1 MNDIDVITPETEDKT
16 QTKFSSRLYKF
27 FIRANSAITEIG
39 ARRQAELLAALS
51 LVLFIGTAIGFLFA
65 SNPFTLGVLASVSFL
80 VYLISRTKW
89 YLVGAFFLTTGFTL
103 SPLQSIMSGTSPDVG
118 ISFFT
123 TIPITMALSLAL
135 LPSWGLNIIG
145 ILNFLTLVGVPIY
158 APNAAIQ
165 ELTPTAGS
173 LSVFIILVLI
183 TNRMRS
189 VIERI
194 RLREV
199 NEINLE
205 LEEARG
211 NLEERVE
218 QRTAELVSANQ
229 ETATRVEQLQTVGEV
244 TRATLSIHEIDEVLP
259 AITSLISE
267 RFGHY
272 HVGIFLLDE
281 NNEYAILEAANSE
294 GGQKMLKRKHQL
306 KIGSEG
312 IVGFVISRGQA
323 RIALDVGSDAVYFDN
338 PDLPETRSEMA
349 LPLQV
354 DMRTI
359 GALDIQST
367 EPNMFDADDL
377 PIFSTLANQVSIA
390 IQNARLFEQA
400 QSALKDAERLT
411 RRLSGEAWSNVRQV
425 HQTLGYRFDGKKS
438 QALDNDA
445 RGQDKSKTT
454 ISIPVNLRGESIG
467 TLKLIS
473 ANPSRK
479 WSEGELTIANTVVER
494 VALALENTRL
504 LEEAERRAAKERT
517 ISEGTSRVSKA
528 LDVESILQATAEEL
542 ERALGSSEIVIQ
554 LTNEDG
560 SGGPK

>member
-1 MNDIDVITPETEDKT
+1 
-16 QTKFSSRLYKF
+16 
-27 FIRANSAITEIG
+27 
-39 ARRQAELLAALS
+39 
-51 LVLFIGTAIGFLFA
+51 
-65 SNPFTLGVLASVSFL
+65 
-80 VYLISRTKW
+80 
-89 YLVGAFFLTTGFTL
+89 
-103 SPLQSIMSGTSPDVG
+103 
-118 ISFFT
+118 
-123 TIPITMALSLAL
+123 
-135 LPSWGLNIIG
+135 
-145 ILNFLTLVGVPIY
+145 
-158 APNAAIQ
+158 
-165 ELTPTAGS
+165 
-173 LSVFIILVLI
+173 
-183 TNRMRS
+183 
-189 VIERI
+189 
-194 RLREV
+194 
-199 NEINLE
+199 
-205 LEEARG
+205 
-211 NLEERVE
+211 
-218 QRTAELVSANQ
+218 
-229 ETATRVEQLQTVGEV
+229 
-244 TRATLSIHEIDEVLP
+244 
-259 AITSLISE
+259 
-267 RFGHY
+267 
-272 HVGIFLLDE
+272 
-281 NNEYAILEAANSE
+281 
-294 GGQKMLKRKHQL
+294 
-306 KIGSEG
+306 
-312 IVGFVISRGQA
+312 
-323 RIALDVGSDAVYFDN
+323 
-338 PDLPETRSEMA
+338 
-349 LPLQV
+349 
-354 DMRTI
+354 MRTI

-494 VALALENTRL
+494 VALALENIRL